1 MCYYI
6 TQKVFMAN
14 ELERQRYIRSLSR
27 DDLERL
33 VSILSFSPLFGLQE
47 NIPLTF
53 TPSEVE
59 KMPKTFKKEFR
70 TNGCTARVYCRKIG
84 KESYTYDIKY
94 RRNSYNVTVT
104 DKNLDVVK
112 KKFIEKLKT
121 AEKVIKTTAR
131 AGTAVP
137 TTFNAFSMY
146 FFEKFRIKKI
156 SKQTYQSDLNRYKK
170 YLLPYFKERP
180 RKLITAEQCQNLL
193 DDITAKGKGK
203 TADEIFSLIS
213 IIFKAAISHGI
224 IAKNP
229 LDIVVHRNHEREHG
243 TALTKDEERILLSVP
258 NEEERL
264 MFAVAL
270 YTGMRPN
277 EYETAKIDG
286 KFIVCK
292 NSKRKNGKVEYKKIP
307 ISPMLAPYVTD
318 KELVLI
324 ENKNVN
330 YLRTKRKEALP
341 NHILY
346 DLRTTFYS
354 RLKECGVADNAINEY
369 VGHSLGVLGNTYTDL
384 SDEYLLKEGKKF
396 KY

>member
-1 MCYYI
+1 
-6 TQKVFMAN
+6 MAN

-27 DDLERL
+27 DDLEKL
-33 VSILSFSPLFGLQE
+33 VSILSFSPLFGVQE

-70 TNGCTARVYCRKIG
+70 TDGCTARVYRRKIG

-104 DKNLDVVK
+104 DKNLDVAK

-121 AEKVIKTTAR
+121 AEKVIKTNSKT
-131 AGTAVP
+131 GSVVP

-180 RKLITAEQCQNLL
+180 LKLITAEQCQNLL

-203 TADEIFSLIS
+203 TADEIFSLMS
-213 IIFKAAISHGI
+213 IIFKATISHEI
-224 IAKNP
+224 ITKNP

-277 EYETAKIDG
+277 EYETAKIDE
-286 KFIVCK
+286 KFMFAK
-292 NSKRKNGKVEYKKIP
+292 
-307 ISPMLAPYVTD
+307 T
-318 KELVLI
+318 
-324 ENKNVN
+324 VN
-330 YLRTKRKEALP
+330 ERTVK
-341 NHILY
+341 
-346 DLRTTFYS
+346 
-354 RLKECGVADNAINEY
+354 
-369 VGHSLGVLGNTYTDL
+369 
-384 SDEYLLKEGKKF
+384 
-396 KY
+396 

>member
-1 MCYYI
+1 
-6 TQKVFMAN
+6 MAN
-14 ELERQRYIRSLSR
+14 ELERQRFIRSLSR

-70 TNGCTARVYCRKIG
+70 TDGCTARVYRRKIG

-104 DKNLDVVK
+104 DKNLDVAK

-121 AEKVIKTTAR
+121 AEKVTKPNSKT
-131 AGTAVP
+131 GSVVP

-180 RKLITAEQCQNLL
+180 LKLITAEQCQNLL

-203 TADEIFSLIS
+203 TADEIFSLMS
-213 IIFKAAISHGI
+213 IIFKAAISHEI
-224 IAKNP
+224 ITKNP

-307 ISPMLAPYVTD
+307 ISPMLAPF
-318 KELVLI
+318 L
-324 ENKNVN
+324 KNVSELKI
-330 YLRTKRKEALP
+330 YKPYTMREKLGKMLP

>member
-1 MCYYI
+1 
-6 TQKVFMAN
+6 
-14 ELERQRYIRSLSR
+14 
-27 DDLERL
+27 
-33 VSILSFSPLFGLQE
+33 
-47 NIPLTF
+47 
-53 TPSEVE
+53 
-59 KMPKTFKKEFR
+59 
-70 TNGCTARVYCRKIG
+70 
-84 KESYTYDIKY
+84 
-94 RRNSYNVTVT
+94 
-104 DKNLDVVK
+104 
-112 KKFIEKLKT
+112 
-121 AEKVIKTTAR
+121 
-131 AGTAVP
+131 
-137 TTFNAFSMY
+137 MY

-180 RKLITAEQCQNLL
+180 LKLITAEQCQNIL
-193 DDITAKGKGK
+193 DDINAKGKGK

-213 IIFKAAISHGI
+213 IIFKAAISHEI
-224 IAKNP
+224 ITKNP

-243 TALTKDEERILLSVP
+243 TALTKDEERILLSTP

-307 ISPMLAPYVTD
+307 ISPMLAPFF
-318 KELVLI
+318 
-324 ENKNVN
+324 KNVSELKI
-330 YLRTKRKEALP
+330 YKPYTMREKLRKMLP

-354 RLKECGVADNAINEY
+354 RCKECGVSEY
-369 VGHSLGVLGNTYTDL
+369 ALSQFMGHSLGALGNAYTDL
-384 SDEYLLKEGKKF
+384 SDGFLLKEGQKI

>member
-1 MCYYI
+1 
-6 TQKVFMAN
+6 
-14 ELERQRYIRSLSR
+14 
-27 DDLERL
+27 
-33 VSILSFSPLFGLQE
+33 
-47 NIPLTF
+47 
-53 TPSEVE
+53 
-59 KMPKTFKKEFR
+59 MPKTFKKEFR
-70 TNGCTARVYCRKIG
+70 TDGCTARVYRRKIG

-104 DKNLDVVK
+104 DKNLDVAK

-121 AEKVIKTTAR
+121 AEKVTKPNSKT
-131 AGTAVP
+131 GSVVP
-137 TTFNAFSMY
+137 TTFNTFSMY

-180 RKLITAEQCQNLL
+180 LKLITAEQCQNIL

-203 TADEIFSLIS
+203 TADEIFSLMS

-224 IAKNP
+224 ITKNP

-243 TALTKDEERILLSVP
+243 TSLTKDEERILLSVP

-307 ISPMLAPYVTD
+307 ISPMLEPF
-318 KELVLI
+318 L
-324 ENKNVN
+324 KNVSELKI
-330 YLRTKRKEALP
+330 YKAYTMREKLGKMLP

-354 RLKECGVADNAINEY
+354 RCKECGVSEY
-369 VGHSLGVLGNTYTDL
+369 ALSEFMGHSLGALGNAYTDL
-384 SDEYLLKEGKKF
+384 SDEFLLKEGQKI

>member
-33 VSILSFSPLFGLQE
+33 VSILSFSPLLGVQE
-47 NIPLTF
+47 NTPLDF

-70 TNGCTARVYCRKIG
+70 TDGCTARVYRRKIG
-84 KESYTYDIKY
+84 EESYTYDIKY

-104 DKNLDVVK
+104 DKNLDVAK

-121 AEKVIKTTAR
+121 AEKVIKSNSET
-131 AGTAVP
+131 GSVVP
-137 TTFNAFSMY
+137 TTFNAFSIY
-146 FFEKFRIKKI
+146 FFEKFRIKKV

-170 YLLPYFKERP
+170 NLLSYFKERP
-180 RKLITAEQCQNLL
+180 LKLITAEQCQNLL
-193 DDITAKGKGK
+193 DDIVAKGKGK
-203 TADEIFSLIS
+203 TADEIFSLMS

-277 EYETAKIDG
+277 EYETAKIDE

-307 ISPMLAPYVTD
+307 ISPMLAPF
-318 KELVLI
+318 L
-324 ENKNVN
+324 KNVSELKI
-330 YLRTKRKEALP
+330 YKPYTMREKLGKILP

-354 RLKECGVADNAINEY
+354 RCKECGVSEY
-369 VGHSLGVLGNTYTDL
+369 ALSEFMGHSLGALGNAYTDL
-384 SDEYLLKEGKKF
+384 SDEFLLKEGQKI